1 MKFDI
6 DHSTPYFRSIFGNM
20 TEEAMVDNI
29 EVMKSLSTYHK
40 KNHYL
45 LNNGAK
51 NEYNPPSWSDSDNI
65 FPLSAPTHPMTH
77 IEWAAYI
84 RAFDKDN
91 TKGDVLEFGVACA
104 GTIRDI
110 AFIPISQ
117 FSHISLL
124 FLFYICLTLYHCHSF
139 RWI

>member
-51 NEYNPPSWSDSDNI
+51 NEYNPPQSH
-65 FPLSAPTHPMTH
+65 FG
-77 IEWAAYI
+77 AYS
-84 RAFDKDN
+84 F
-91 TKGDVLEFGVACA
+91 V
-104 GTIRDI
+104 
-110 AFIPISQ
+110 
-117 FSHISLL
+117 
-124 FLFYICLTLYHCHSF
+124 ICLSLPYDTK
-139 RWI
+139 